1 MPRQLNLLFGKMK
14 NKHYFGTINLFLE
27 SYSIVFCNSLEIS
40 YLNNL
45 KSLNVAKSRLQ
56 NVKKILF
63 PCKQVWITLLQKTQ
77 NLPLGEN
84 LSELSQ
90 ISKTLVR
97 IPVMRR
103 KNHVNIRLNKRHI
116 SFNCNTGCPLK
127 KTVAKITTNYN
138 EGKTCKI
145 KLKYF
150 TVSFKFHGFINS
162 SVCFYIKFLGCI

>member
-63 PCKQVWITLLQKTQ
+63 LCKQVWITLLQKTQ
-77 NLPLGEN
+77 NLPLGAN

-97 IPVMRR
+97 IPVVHR
-103 KNHVNIRLNKRHI
+103 KNHVNKRLNKKHI
-116 SFNCNTGCPLK
+116 SFNCKTRCPLK
-127 KTVAKITTNYN
+127 KTVAKITTSYM
-138 EGKTCKI
+138 KV
-145 KLKYF
+145 KLAKL
-150 TVSFKFHGFINS
+150 N
-162 SVCFYIKFLGCI
+162 